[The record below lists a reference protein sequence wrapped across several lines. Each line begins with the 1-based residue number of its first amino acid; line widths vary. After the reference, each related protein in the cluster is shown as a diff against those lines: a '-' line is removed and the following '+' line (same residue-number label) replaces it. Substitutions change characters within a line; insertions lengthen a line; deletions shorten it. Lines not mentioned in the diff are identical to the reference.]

1 MNWMNFEQKIKKKEF
16 VSYLDTDY
24 NDMKESSVLKCH
36 LFFAV
41 IDISPFRWQS
51 LISFSLSLW
60 V

>member
-1 MNWMNFEQKIKKKEF
+1 MNFEQKIKKKEF

-51 LISFSLSLW
+51 LISFSLSL
-60 V
+60 